1 MEARYHAKDV
11 GTFLAKRFYAGRITW
26 SHEDGS
32 YDVDYDDGD
41 AEWDVPL
48 RFIRRKEEEEEEEVD
63 EEEEGI
69 DDEEEEEEMQLFT
82 ALGSRAALRA
92 GVEPPP
98 CIFREQVTAA
108 TSPNA
113 PLPSRT
119 NPSGFKGVYPGR
131 GGRWQAQVDHK
142 SIGGFPTAWEAGLA
156 VTQEL
161 RRRGQT
167 SPSAEAAYV
176 IKGAWSPDE
185 DQLLMDLV
193 TEIGAKKW
201 SVIAARMPGRIG
213 KQCRERW
220 HNHLNPSISKEAWTS
235 EEDETILKAHQIL
248 GNRWA
253 EIARL
258 LPGRTDNSIKSH
270 WNSSVKQ
277 LSRLRALD
285 AVSKPWPRT
294 RAVQPT
300 GSQPAKEQAS
310 AQVPDWSEAP
320 KPHPL
325 AGERQ
330 SKRFKQGTSPV
341 TRP

>member
-1 MEARYHAKDV
+1 M
-11 GTFLAKRFYAGRITW
+11 
-26 SHEDGS
+26 
-32 YDVDYDDGD
+32 
-41 AEWDVPL
+41 
-48 RFIRRKEEEEEEEVD
+48 
-63 EEEEGI
+63 
-69 DDEEEEEEMQLFT
+69 
-82 ALGSRAALRA
+82 
-92 GVEPPP
+92 
-98 CIFREQVTAA
+98 
-108 TSPNA
+108 SPR
-113 PLPSRT
+113 PHPS
-119 NPSGFKGVYPGR
+119 
-131 GGRWQAQVDHK
+131 
-142 SIGGFPTAWEAGLA
+142 
-156 VTQEL
+156 
-161 RRRGQT
+161 
-167 SPSAEAAYV
+167 
-176 IKGAWSPDE
+176 
-185 DQLLMDLV
+185 
-193 TEIGAKKW
+193 KW
-201 SVIAARMPGRIG
+201 SQIASHLPGRIG